1 MSTRAESLHSY
12 LRDARWFGGKGRE
25 FTVTD
30 VRRLGTV
37 PGPDAPPVVVDL
49 VELTYPSAGSA
60 PAETELYQVPLVLIT
75 DPQSA
80 LDHAFVGWWEDPD
93 HGWIHAYDAVHD
105 RDSMRLVLQAFTAPQ
120 DEGELTFVQVPGHE
134 LDLEVI
140 PAPFSGEQSNSSVL
154 FGDDSMLKIFRKITP
169 GENPDIT
176 THRALTEV
184 GSTHIAALYGWI
196 ETRTD
201 DGSPLHLAMLQ
212 QFLRTASDGWE
223 IALASVRDLF
233 SEGDLHADEVGGD
246 FAAEA
251 ARLGTALAEVHAQL
265 RDAFGADAV
274 KAGSVADQMNERLD
288 QAVGVVPQLGEH
300 ADRLRGAYSAL
311 AELGDFPV
319 QRIHGDLHLGQTLR
333 TIKGWKLVDFE
344 GEPAKP
350 LSERLLPDSPW
361 RDVAGM
367 LRSFDYAPHAMA
379 RSMPEDDPAVASQRE
394 HRADEWA
401 ARNKEAFLAAYAGDP
416 EVLAGPALSHEEG
429 VQVAAYV
436 ADKTVY
442 ECVYE
447 ARNRPSW
454 LPIPLAA
461 AARVGTP

>member
-1 MSTRAESLHSY
+1 MSTRAESLHAY
-12 LRDARWFGGKGRE
+12 IRDRRWFGGKGRE

-30 VRRLGTV
+30 VRRLGAV
-37 PGPDAPPVVVDL
+37 PGHATSPIVVDL
-49 VELTYPSAGSA
+49 VELTFDDGSGQ
-60 PAETELYQVPLVLIT
+60 AETELYQLPMVLVT
-75 DPQSA
+75 DPDTR

-93 HGWIHAYDAVHD
+93 HGWVHAYDAIHD
-105 RDSMRLVLQAFTAPQ
+105 RSSMTLFLKAFASPPA
-120 DEGELTFVQVPGHE
+120 DDAGITFVRVPGHE
-134 LDLEVI
+134 IDLDAI

-154 FGDDSMLKIFRKITP
+154 FGDDSVLKVFRKITR

-196 ETRTD
+196 EARSD

-212 QFLRTASDGWE
+212 EFLRTASDGWE

-251 ARLGTALAEVHAQL
+251 ARLGTALAEVHEQL
-265 RDAFGADAV
+265 RDAFGVETV
-274 KAGSVADQMNERLD
+274 KAASVADQMNERLD
-288 QAVGVVPQLGEH
+288 QAVEVVPELGEH
-300 ADRLRGAYSAL
+300 ADRLRGAYTAL
-311 AELGDFPV
+311 ADLGDFPV

-350 LSERLLPDSPW
+350 LAERMLPDSPW

-379 RSMPEDDPAVASQRE
+379 RSMPEDDPAVVAQRD
-394 HRADEWA
+394 HRAEEWA
-401 ARNKEAFLAAYAGDP
+401 ARNKAALLAAYAGDP
-416 EVLAGPALSHEEG
+416 EVLAGPALTHDEG

-454 LPIPLAA
+454 LQIPLAA

>member
-1 MSTRAESLHSY
+1 MSTREESLHTY
-12 LRDARWFGGKGRE
+12 LREARWFGGKGRE
-25 FTVTD
+25 FKVTD
-30 VRRLGTV
+30 VRRLGAV
-37 PGPDAPPVVVDL
+37 PGRTTPPVVVDL
-49 VELTYPSAGSA
+49 VELTYDDGT
-60 PAETELYQVPLVLIT
+60 TELYQVPMTLVT
-75 DPQSA
+75 DPDSA
-80 LDHAFVGWWEDPD
+80 LDHAFVGWWEDD
-93 HGWIHAYDAVHD
+93 EHGWVHAYDAVHD
-105 RDSMRLVLQAFTAPQ
+105 RESMSLFLRAFAAPQ
-120 DEGELTFVQVPGHE
+120 ADDGGLTFVRVPEHE
-134 LDLEVI
+134 LDLDAV
-140 PAPFSGEQSNSSVL
+140 PALFSGEQSNSSVL
-154 FGDDSMLKIFRKITP
+154 FGDDSMLKVFRKITP

-176 THRALTEV
+176 THRALTEA

-196 ETRTD
+196 EAQAD

-212 QFLRTASDGWE
+212 QFLRTARDGWE
-223 IALASVRDLF
+223 TALASVRDLF
-233 SEGDLHADEVGGD
+233 SEADLHADEVGGD

-251 ARLGTALAEVHAQL
+251 SRLGTALAEVHEQL
-265 RDAFGADAV
+265 RDAFGVGTLDAGV
-274 KAGSVADQMNERLD
+274 VADHMNERLD
-288 QAVGVVPQLGEH
+288 RAVDVVPELGEH
-300 ADRLRGAYSAL
+300 ADKLRGAYAAL
-311 AELGDFPV
+311 ADLGDLQV

-350 LSERLLPDSPW
+350 LAERMLPDSKW

-379 RSMPEDDPAVASQRE
+379 SSMPEDDPDVLMQRE
-394 HRADEWA
+394 KRADEWA
-401 ARNKEAFLAAYAGDP
+401 ARNKAALLAAYVGDP
-416 EVLAGPALSHEEG
+416 EVRDDPALSHEEG

-461 AARVGTP
+461 VARVGTP